1 LRSRVAVVLFVL
13 LGAPLALNVVDARP
27 AAADDT
33 VYAFGSAGFRGSTSG
48 MSLVDPITAIAPTA
62 DGKGYWLVA
71 DDGGIF
77 GYGAPFYGSLAAFR
91 MPHPIVAMAAT
102 PTGKGYWLLA
112 RDGGV
117 FSFGDARF
125 FGSMGGRPLNA
136 PMKAIIPGP
145 GGKGY
150 WLLAE
155 DGGVFSF
162 GSARFHG
169 STGGM
174 RLNAPVVGMT
184 ATPNGGGY
192 WLVARDGGVFSFGN
206 AKFHGSTGGLPLA
219 APVVGIA
226 REGTGKGYWLAAE
239 DGGVFTFG
247 TAKFRG
253 SAVGFVSPSKKIAQI
268 VGMPGGD
275 GYRLLALDR
284 PYEPPTLGPG
294 ARGTAVA
301 ALQSRLLQLGF
312 WVPGVNGVYDEE
324 MRHSIVAF
332 QKWHGLARSGVVD
345 GATQAAFRGAKRPYT
360 RSTSGYVVEVD
371 KARQVVVIAS
381 NGRAQRIFD
390 ASSGNG
396 EVYFV
401 NGERRIATTPEGF
414 FTLLRQVNGI
424 AVGEL
429 GELYRP
435 KYFTW
440 MGHAIHGYSSV
451 PPFPASHGCVRVTN
465 AAINFMW
472 ANNVLPLNSS
482 VWVY

>member
-1 LRSRVAVVLFVL
+1 VCAVLAFALCSPVIAGL
-13 LGAPLALNVVDARP
+13 LPGVRP
-27 AAADDT
+27 AAASGNDDT
-33 VYAFGSAGFRGSTSG
+33 IYAFGSASFRGSTSG
-48 MSLVDPITAIAPTA
+48 MSLVDPIVAMAPTA
-62 DGKGYWLVA
+62 NGGGYWLVA

-77 GYGAPFYGSLAAFR
+77 SFGAPFYGSLGGFR
-91 MPHPIVAMAAT
+91 LAQPIVGMAPT
-102 PTGKGYWLLA
+102 STGKGYWLVA

-125 FGSMGGRPLNA
+125 YGSMGGKPLNA
-136 PMKAIIPGP
+136 PIKSMIPGP

-162 GSARFHG
+162 GSARFYG

-184 ATPNGGGY
+184 ATPNGRGY

-206 AKFHGSTGGLPLA
+206 ARFYGSTGGMRLA
-219 APVVGIA
+219 APVIGIA
-226 REGTGKGYWLAAE
+226 REGTGTGYWLAAE

-247 TAKFRG
+247 AAKFRG
-253 SAVGFVSPSKKIAQI
+253 SAAGFVRPTKLVTQI
-268 VGMPGGD
+268 TGMPAGD

-284 PYEPPTLGPG
+284 AVEVAQLGPG
-294 ARGTAVA
+294 ARGPAVA
-301 ALQSRLLQLGF
+301 GLQDRLRTLGF
-312 WVPGVNGVYDEE
+312 WVPAVTGFYDDET
-324 MRHSIVAF
+324 RHAVVAF
-332 QKWHGLARSGVVD
+332 QKWHGLARTGSVD
-345 GATQAAFRGAKRPYT
+345 GATQAAFRGMKRPFT
-360 RSTSGYVVEVD
+360 RSTSGYVIEVD
-371 KARQVVVIAS
+371 KPRQVLVIAS
-381 NGRAQRIFD
+381 NGRAQWIFD
-390 ASSGNG
+390 ASTGNG
-396 EVYFV
+396 EPYFV
-401 NGERRIATTPEGF
+401 DGERRIATTPSGF

-440 MGHAIHGYSSV
+440 MGHAVHGYSSV
-451 PPFPASHGCVRVTN
+451 PPYPASHGCVRVTN

-472 ANNVLPLNSS
+472 ANGVLPLNTS